1 MMMDVNVIIVEDEI
15 HSGEMLRDMISD
27 FRPDWNIQAMLQGVG
42 ETVEYLNTN
51 EHPHII
57 FLDIELAD
65 GNCFSIFDQV
75 EVRGSGIIF
84 TTAYNEFALKAF
96 HLNSIDYLL
105 KPIKQEELERA
116 INKFERAVEV
126 INKVH
131 EEEKEKTP
139 VSDQIDYQ
147 ELARSIART
156 QGGYRKRFL
165 ISKRESF
172 FKLRVEDIAYFYFDA
187 RVTFAVSYDG
197 RQHILSQSL
206 DKLEEELD
214 PEMFFRS
221 NRQSIVNV
229 DAIEKFES
237 YFSGK
242 FVVKLVNSLNDKVM
256 ISRAKAGAFK
266 EWLNH

>member
-1 MMMDVNVIIVEDEI
+1 MKEVNVIIVEDEV
-15 HSGEMLRDMISD
+15 HSGEMLRDMVAD
-27 FRPDWNIQAMLQGVG
+27 YRPDWNIQTMLQSVE
-42 ETVEYLNTN
+42 ETVEYLKNN

-75 EVRGSGIIF
+75 KVEDSGIIF

-96 HLNSIDYLL
+96 NLNSIDYLL

-116 INKFERAVEV
+116 INKFEHAIDF
-126 INKVH
+126 INKVN
-131 EEEKEKTP
+131 EEEKQKSIT
-139 VSDQIDYQ
+139 DKIDYQ
-147 ELARSIART
+147 QLALSIAKN

-172 FKLRVEDIAYFYFDA
+172 FKLRVEEIAYFYFDA

-221 NRQSIVNV
+221 NRQTIVNV
-229 DAIEKFES
+229 DSIEKFES

-242 FVVKLVNSLNDKVM
+242 LVVKLVNGLNDKVM

>member
-1 MMMDVNVIIVEDEI
+1 MMDVNIIIVEDEI
-15 HSGEMLRDMISD
+15 HSGEMLRDMIAEL
-27 FRPDWNIQAMLQGVG
+27 RPAWKVQAMLQGVD
-42 ETVEYLNTN
+42 ETVDYLKNN
-51 EHPHII
+51 EHPQII

-65 GNCFSIFDQV
+65 GNCFSIFDSVKV
-75 EVRGSGIIF
+75 ERSGIIF

-105 KPIKQEELERA
+105 KPIKETDLERA
-116 INKFERAVEV
+116 IAKYENTIEV
-126 INKVH
+126 LS
-131 EEEKEKTP
+131 EARDQKETGGVVDK
-139 VSDQIDYQ
+139 IDYQ

-165 ISKRESF
+165 ISKREAF
-172 FKLRVEDIAYFYFDA
+172 FKLGVDDIAYFYFDA
-187 RVTFAVSYDG
+187 RVTFAVTFQG
-197 RQHILSQSL
+197 QQHVLSQSL

-214 PEMFFRS
+214 PEMFFRT

-229 DAIEKFES
+229 EAVDKFET

-242 FVVKLVNSLNDKVM
+242 LVVKLVNNLNDKIM

-266 EWLNH
+266 EWMNH